1 MSNLINLSFETSQ
14 QIRIIDQNGEFWFVA
29 NDVCN
34 ILEIQN
40 VTQALQSL
48 DDDEKSKL
56 DTKSSPMFNIGLNH
70 RVKEINIINESGLY
84 TLILRSRKA
93 MEKGTV
99 QHKFRKW
106 VTSEVLPTIRKTGT
120 YTTPTV
126 QSNELT
132 DKDWTNLKRLV
143 WLCENNFKMQKSAG
157 YAIWARLRAVTGVKS
172 PQKFSREHLPVL
184 ALELERIFRMSEQY
198 SRAIQATEKLII
210 RNVLKYGDDE
220 PMEFF
225 LVEMVEKAT
234 DYNQAK
240 AERLPAFFGKELLEL
255 SELVV

>member
-1 MSNLINLSFETSQ
+1 MSNLINFQFQSVTN
-14 QIRIIDQNGEFWFVA
+14 IRTLLINGEIWFVA
-29 NDVCN
+29 SD
-34 ILEIQN
+34 IA
-40 VTQALQSL
+40 TALDYRMASDMTRFL
-48 DDDEKSKL
+48 DDDEKATHNL
-56 DTKSSPMFNIGLNH
+56 RTPYGEQNFT
-70 RVKEINIINESGLY
+70 IINESGLY
-84 TLILRSRKA
+84 SAILKSRKPEA
-93 MEKGTV
+93 KTF
-99 QHKFRKW
+99 KKW

-120 YTTPTV
+120 YTAPTV

-157 YAIWARLRAVTGVKS
+157 YAIWARLRAITGVKS

-198 SRAIQATEKLII
+198 RRAIQATEKLII

-255 SELVV
+255 SRVK

>member
-1 MSNLINLSFETSQ
+1 MSNLINFQFQSVTN
-14 QIRIIDQNGEFWFVA
+14 IRTLLINGEIWFVA
-29 NDVCN
+29 SD
-34 ILEIQN
+34 IA
-40 VTQALQSL
+40 TALDYRMASDMTRFL
-48 DDDEKSKL
+48 DDDEKATHNL
-56 DTKSSPMFNIGLNH
+56 RTPYGEQNFT
-70 RVKEINIINESGLY
+70 IINESGLY
-84 TLILRSRKA
+84 SAILKSRKPEA
-93 MEKGTV
+93 KTF
-99 QHKFRKW
+99 KKW

-120 YTTPTV
+120 YTAPTV

-157 YAIWARLRAVTGVKS
+157 YAIWARLRAITGVKS
-172 PQKFSREHLPVL
+172 PQKFSREHLPII
-184 ALELERIFRMSEQY
+184 AGELERIFRMSEQY
-198 SRAIQATEKLII
+198 RRAIQATEKLII

-225 LVEMVEKAT
+225 LAELVEKAT

-255 SELVV
+255 LELVV

>member
-1 MSNLINLSFETSQ
+1 MSNLINFQFQSVTN
-14 QIRIIDQNGEFWFVA
+14 IRTLLINGEIWFVA
-29 NDVCN
+29 SD
-34 ILEIQN
+34 IA
-40 VTQALQSL
+40 TALDYRMASDMTRFL
-48 DDDEKSKL
+48 DDDEKATHNL
-56 DTKSSPMFNIGLNH
+56 RTPYGEQNFT
-70 RVKEINIINESGLY
+70 IINESGLY
-84 TLILRSRKA
+84 SAILKSRKPEA
-93 MEKGTV
+93 KTF
-99 QHKFRKW
+99 KKW
-106 VTSEVLPTIRKTGT
+106 VTSEVLPSIRKTGT
-120 YTTPTV
+120 YTAPTV

-157 YAIWARLRAVTGVKS
+157 YAIWARLRAITGVKS

-198 SRAIQATEKLII
+198 RRAIQATEKLII

-225 LVEMVEKAT
+225 LAELVEKAT

-240 AERLPAFFGKELLEL
+240 AERLPAFFGKEL

>member
-1 MSNLINLSFETSQ
+1 MSNLINFQFQSVTN
-14 QIRIIDQNGEFWFVA
+14 IRTLLINGEIWFVA
-29 NDVCN
+29 SD
-34 ILEIQN
+34 IA
-40 VTQALQSL
+40 TALDYRMASDMTRFL
-48 DDDEKSKL
+48 DDDEKATHNL
-56 DTKSSPMFNIGLNH
+56 RTPYGEQNFT
-70 RVKEINIINESGLY
+70 IINESGLY
-84 TLILRSRKA
+84 SAILKSRKPEA
-93 MEKGTV
+93 KTF
-99 QHKFRKW
+99 KKW
-106 VTSEVLPTIRKTGT
+106 VTSEVLPSIRKTGT
-120 YTTPTV
+120 YTAPTV

-157 YAIWARLRAVTGVKS
+157 YAIWARLRAITGVKS

-198 SRAIQATEKLII
+198 RRAIQATEKLII

-225 LVEMVEKAT
+225 LAELVEKAT

-255 SELVV
+255 LELVV

>member
-1 MSNLINLSFETSQ
+1 MTNLINLSFETSQ

-34 ILEIQN
+34 ILEHSN
-40 VTQALQSL
+40 TSEALKSL
-48 DDDEKSKL
+48 DDDEKAKL
-56 DTKSSPMFNIGLNH
+56 EVSPKLNLALDN
-70 RVKEINIINESGLY
+70 RIKEINIINESGLY

-93 MEKGTV
+93 MQKGTV

-120 YTTPTV
+120 YTAPTV
-126 QSNELT
+126 QSNTLS
-132 DKDWTNLKRLV
+132 DSDWSNLKRLV

-157 YAIWARLRAVTGVKS
+157 HAIWSRLRAVTGVKS
-172 PQKFSREHLPVL
+172 PQKFSREHLPII
-184 ALELERIFRMSEQY
+184 ATELERIFRMSEQY
-198 SRAIQATEKLII
+198 SRAMQATERLII

-225 LVEMVEKAT
+225 LLEMIEKAT

-255 SELVV
+255 VA